1 LVEQDTPANAGE
13 RFQFLYPVHV
23 PWPAWLIPL
32 LGSQVYILMNP
43 QQEATLEIS
52 YPKALLVSA
61 VGMACFFVTILVIGI
76 PTSDPLLIGFLIFM
90 AIVIPFVFAGGLCF
104 MLRCKIGRDGLRPA
118 VPTFYQR
125 VLRWEDISTV
135 WGFGSP
141 FYSVRCR
148 SFGGQCFLPRS
159 FLLKRPDSLREFIDH
174 YAPSD
179 NILRKKLA
187 A

>member
-1 LVEQDTPANAGE
+1 VVQLFPLGRHA
-13 RFQFLYPVHV
+13 HV
-23 PWPAWLIPL
+23 
-32 LGSQVYILMNP
+32 VMNT

-52 YPKALLVSA
+52 YPKALLFSA
-61 VGMACFFVTILVIGI
+61 VMMACFFVAIFVMGI

-90 AIVIPFVFAGGLCF
+90 GIVMPFVFAGCICF

-125 VLRWEDISTV
+125 VLRWEDISAV

-148 SFGGQCFLPRS
+148 AFGGQCLLPRS
-159 FLLKRPDSLREFIDH
+159 FLLKRPDSLREFIKQ
-174 YAPSD
+174 YAPED
-179 NILRKKLA
+179 NIVRKTLA

>member
-1 LVEQDTPANAGE
+1 MAQLFSLGRQAHTTMNTPQD
-13 RFQFLYPVHV
+13 
-23 PWPAWLIPL
+23 
-32 LGSQVYILMNP
+32 
-43 QQEATLEIS
+43 ATLEIS

-61 VGMACFFVTILVIGI
+61 VGFACFFVAMFVMGI

-90 AIVIPFVFAGGLCF
+90 GIVMPFVFAGCLCF

-125 VLRWEDISTV
+125 VLRWEDISAV

-148 SFGGQCFLPRS
+148 AFGGQCLLPRS
-159 FLLKRPDSLREFIDH
+159 FLLKRPDSLREFIKQ
-174 YAPSD
+174 YAPED
-179 NILRKKLA
+179 NIVRKKLA

>member
-1 LVEQDTPANAGE
+1 
-13 RFQFLYPVHV
+13 
-23 PWPAWLIPL
+23 
-32 LGSQVYILMNP
+32 MNI

-61 VGMACFFVTILVIGI
+61 IAFACFFVAIYLDGI

-90 AIVIPFVFAGGLCF
+90 GIVMPFIFAGCLCF

-118 VPTFYQR
+118 VPTLYQR
-125 VLRWEDISTV
+125 VLRWEDIAAV

-141 FYSVRCR
+141 FYAVRCR
-148 SFGGQCFLPRS
+148 AFGGQCLLPRP
-159 FLLKRPDSLREFIDH
+159 FLLKRPDSLREFIKQ
-174 YAPSD
+174 YAPED
-179 NILRKKLA
+179 NIVRKKLA

>member
-1 LVEQDTPANAGE
+1 VAQLFSLGRQAHTTMNATQD
-13 RFQFLYPVHV
+13 
-23 PWPAWLIPL
+23 
-32 LGSQVYILMNP
+32 
-43 QQEATLEIS
+43 ATFEIS

-61 VGMACFFVTILVIGI
+61 GMTACFFVAIFLAGI

-90 AIVIPFVFAGGLCF
+90 GIVMPFLFAGGLCF
-104 MLRCKIGRDGLRPA
+104 MLRCKIGHDGLRPA

-125 VLRWEDISTV
+125 VLRWEDISAV

-148 SFGGQCFLPRS
+148 AFGGQCLLPRS
-159 FLLKRPDSLREFIDH
+159 FLLKRPDSLREFIQQ
-174 YAPSD
+174 YAPED
-179 NILRKKLA
+179 NIVRKKLA